1 MHLTIHNTLLA
12 WCFLVTHKIMLFL
25 RTDSKYQ
32 VVLGGTGLESSH
44 MEGFGRTENSRLAWA
59 AEWF

>member
-1 MHLTIHNTLLA
+1 M
-12 WCFLVTHKIMLFL
+12 VTHKIMLFL